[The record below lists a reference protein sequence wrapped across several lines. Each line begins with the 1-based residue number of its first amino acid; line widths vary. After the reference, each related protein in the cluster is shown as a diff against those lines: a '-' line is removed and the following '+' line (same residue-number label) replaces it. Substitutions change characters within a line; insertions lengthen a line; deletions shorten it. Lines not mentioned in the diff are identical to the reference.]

1 MDKRLIFRYRSWTIQ
16 SQLCAG
22 CARPSVALELLR
34 LTVRA
39 IDLRIRR
46 RGRGKLAKGNSVNAR
61 LQEKH
66 GWGCHER
73 PYRKPTLVAGHKCA
87 KVDE

>member
-1 MDKRLIFRYRSWTIQ
+1 L
-16 SQLCAG
+16 
-22 CARPSVALELLR
+22 SVALELLR
-34 LTVRA
+34 LTAQVA
-39 IDLRIRR
+39 DLRIWRPR
-46 RGRGKLAKGNSVNAR
+46 RGEARKGNSADAR

-66 GWGCHER
+66 TWGCRER

>member
-16 SQLCAG
+16 SQVCAG
-22 CARPSVALELLR
+22 CAKSSAVLELLR
-34 LTVRA
+34 LTVQFGWFWPVE
-39 IDLRIRR
+39 
-46 RGRGKLAKGNSVNAR
+46 RGRGKPVKGNSTYAR

-66 GWGCHER
+66 TWGCRER